1 MHPPGWKGGSG
12 VTSEKVASAS
22 VALFNS
28 GAQSAAEIEESLKSS
43 LGVNI
48 SMYSVIGNG
57 TAAREQDRDVVPD
70 IATVSSTWQDVSS
83 AEMRS
88 VEKQFPRKSR
98 WMRTE

>member
-1 MHPPGWKGGSG
+1 MHPPGWTGGSG

-48 SMYSVIGNG
+48 SMYSVTGNG
-57 TAAREQDRDVVPD
+57 TAARVINAKHSGRIEPCVGMWRQNNALRP
-70 IATVSSTWQDVSS
+70 
-83 AEMRS
+83 
-88 VEKQFPRKSR
+88 K
-98 WMRTE
+98 